1 MNWLD
6 IFSANNKEDISLN
19 IHKKERNYYIVAFS
33 ITAMAL
39 FFHMAALK
47 LIYKSIE
54 LLLLAN
60 GATSNVQKEI
70 SKQVDILKEYANYCT
85 ILFFL
90 TTYLF
95 VLFIGFMLL
104 LRKINLKMYLF
115 ACFMY
120 EFIHITGLSLFI
132 FIFNKYQLTEGFGRY
147 RILHRHKL
155 LWLMIIIP
163 IFVYLVYGLIK
174 RLIIK
179 YAVKS

>member
-1 MNWLD
+1 MNWLK
-6 IFSANNKEDISLN
+6 IFNANNKEDNNLN

-47 LIYKSIE
+47 LDYKFIG
-54 LLLLAN
+54 LLLSGN
-60 GATSNVQKEI
+60 GATSNVKKEI
-70 SKQVDILKEYANYCT
+70 LKQYDILKEYANYCT

-95 VLFIGFMLL
+95 VLFIGIMLL

-132 FIFNKYQLTEGFGRY
+132 FIFNKYQLTEGFGKY
-147 RILHRHKL
+147 RMLHRHKL

-163 IFVYLVYGLIK
+163 IVIYLVYGLIK
-174 RLIIK
+174 RVINK
-179 YAVKS
+179 YAAKS

>member
-1 MNWLD
+1 M
-6 IFSANNKEDISLN
+6 N
-19 IHKKERNYYIVAFS
+19 IHKKERNYYIIAFS
-33 ITAMAL
+33 IIAMAL

-47 LIYKSIE
+47 IVYKYID
-54 LLLLAN
+54 LLLSAN
-60 GATSNVQKEI
+60 DATSNIKKEVI
-70 SKQVDILKEYANYCT
+70 KQYDILKEYANYCT
-85 ILFFL
+85 LLFFL

-95 VLFIGFMLL
+95 VLFIGIMLL

-115 ACFMY
+115 TCFMY

-147 RILHRHKL
+147 NILHRHKL

-163 IFVYLVYGLIK
+163 IVVYLVYGLIK
-174 RLIIK
+174 RVINK

>member
-1 MNWLD
+1 MN
-6 IFSANNKEDISLN
+6 IY
-19 IHKKERNYYIVAFS
+19 KKERNYYIVAFS

-60 GATSNVQKEI
+60 GATSNAQKEI

-104 LRKINLKMYLF
+104 LRKINLKIYLF
-115 ACFMY
+115 TCFMY

-132 FIFNKYQLTEGFGRY
+132 YIFNKYQLTEGFGRY

-155 LWLMIIIP
+155 LWLMIMIP
-163 IFVYLVYGLIK
+163 IVVYLVYGLIK
-174 RLIIK
+174 RVINK
-179 YAVKS
+179 YAAKS

>member
-1 MNWLD
+1 M
-6 IFSANNKEDISLN
+6 N

-33 ITAMAL
+33 IIAMAL
-39 FFHMAALK
+39 LFHMAALK
-47 LIYKSIE
+47 LIYKSIG
-54 LLLLAN
+54 LLLSAN

-70 SKQVDILKEYANYCT
+70 MKQYDILKEYANYCT

-104 LRKINLKMYLF
+104 LRKTNLKMYLL

-163 IFVYLVYGLIK
+163 IVVHLVYGLIK
-174 RLIIK
+174 RVINK
-179 YAVKS
+179 YAAKS